1 MERIDA
7 MPLGRK
13 SGRFGRHR
21 ESGLGAQVSDAPREV
36 DSGSARRLGNLLN
49 DRLRGPHLIEHP
61 FSGSHRAPKC
71 RLSLNSN
78 SAGTF
83 TLGTLCNAIWPIA
96 DGAANDPVTARNKY
110 SHDHYLIVRT

>member
-49 DRLRGPHLIEHP
+49 DRLRGPHLIDHP

-71 RLSLNSN
+71 RLNLNSN
-78 SAGTF
+78 SARTF
-83 TLGTLCNAIWPIA
+83 TPRTPYDAIWPFTS
-96 DGAANDPVTARNKY
+96 GANQVTR
-110 SHDHYLIVRT
+110 SLRVTD